1 MPSLDPLFRPRS
13 IAVVGASRK
22 NGTIGAELLRNVL
35 SCGFPGPVYPV
46 NPGARV
52 VQSVRAYPS
61 VRSVPDDVD
70 LALIATPGKHVES
83 VVNDCVAKG
92 VEAIVV
98 ISAGFGEMGAEGKA
112 RQDAILKTIRD
123 HGMRMVGPNC
133 LGLLNVDPTCPV
145 NATFA
150 PRVPKPGPV
159 AFLSQSGALG
169 VTILDV
175 ACDLGIGVKQFI
187 SVGNKADIS
196 ANDLLEYWADD
207 PDVRVILLYLES
219 FGNPRRFMRLARR
232 ISRHKPILAVK
243 SGRTE
248 AGARAASSHTGSLS
262 GMDIAVDAL
271 LGQAGVM
278 RMNTIERMFDT
289 ALLLAYQ
296 PVPKSNRVAIVTN
309 AGGPGI
315 MASDA
320 CSNHGLELVDFDPE
334 TIETLK
340 SFLPAEASVRNPV
353 DMLASAGPVEYEQA
367 VRAVLADD
375 NVDSLLVL
383 FVPPIM
389 IDAPEV
395 ADAIRRGAEG
405 TDKTI
410 ATTFMGSHGVPEALS
425 SLRAGHFPSYAFPES
440 AARAIARAVWYG
452 EWLEQPPGTIPDF
465 SDIDG
470 QAARKVVQAALE
482 KTRNEELWLDPAEV
496 RALLA
501 AYGLRGPKSALARS
515 AEQAVAHASEIGE
528 PVALKLVS
536 PTITHKSD
544 VGGVKLWL
552 RGADQVRN
560 AFTALEKNLEAR
572 GQRGEMEGALIQEM
586 AQEGLETFIGATYDP
601 QFGPLIGF
609 GIGGVH
615 VEVWRDVVFRVHPL
629 TDLDAQQML
638 DGIRGKKLLDGVR
651 GEPAAD
657 RDALR
662 DALLRVS
669 QMISDLPEIV
679 ELDMNPL
686 FALEPGRGVLAVDAR
701 IRLRPTPNAGRA
713 G

>member
-1 MPSLDPLFRPRS
+1 MASLDSLFRPRS

-22 NGTIGAELLRNVL
+22 KGTIGAELLRNVL

-46 NPGARV
+46 NPAARV
-52 VQSVRAYPS
+52 VQSVRAYSS
-61 VRSVPDDVD
+61 VRSIPDDVD
-70 LALIATPGKHVES
+70 LAIIVVPGKYVEE
-83 VVNDCVAKG
+83 VIDDCVAKG
-92 VEAIVV
+92 VEAIIV
-98 ISAGFGEMGAEGKA
+98 ISAGFGEMGAAGKA
-112 RQDAILKTIRD
+112 RQDAILQTIRD
-123 HGMRMVGPNC
+123 NGMRMVGPNC
-133 LGLLNVDPTCPV
+133 LGILNVDPTCPV

-169 VTILDV
+169 VTILDF
-175 ACDLGIGVKQFI
+175 AGDLGIGVKQFI

-196 ANDLLEYWADD
+196 ANDLLEYWGDD
-207 PDVRVILLYLES
+207 PDIGVILLYLES
-219 FGNPRRFMRLARR
+219 FGNPRRFMKLAKRV
-232 ISRHKPILAVK
+232 SRKKPILAVK

-278 RMNTIERMFDT
+278 RTNTIERMFDT
-289 ALLLAYQ
+289 AMLLAYQ

-315 MASDA
+315 MAADA
-320 CSNHGLELVDFDPE
+320 CSNHGLELVDFSDE
-334 TIETLK
+334 TVTKLK

-353 DMLASAGPVEYEQA
+353 DMLASAGPVEYEAA

-375 NVDSLLVL
+375 SVDSLMVL

-389 IDAPEV
+389 IDATGV

-405 TDKTI
+405 TEKTI

-452 EWLEQPPGTIPDF
+452 EWLDEPEGTIPDY
-465 SDIDG
+465 SDIDN
-470 QAARKVVQAALE
+470 QVAKKVVQQSLAGATGDE
-482 KTRNEELWLDPAEV
+482 HWLAPDEV
-496 RALLA
+496 RELLA
-501 AYGLRGPKSALARS
+501 AYGFRGPKSAFA
-515 AEQAVAHASEIGE
+515 ATADEAVAHAADIGD

-536 PTITHKSD
+536 PTISHKSD
-544 VGGVKLWL
+544 IGGVKLWL
-552 RGADQVRN
+552 RGAEQVRG
-560 AFTALEKNLEAR
+560 AFTELEENLEKR
-572 GQRGEMEGALIQEM
+572 GQRTEMEGALIQEM

-609 GIGGVH
+609 GIGGIH

-651 GEPAAD
+651 GGPAAD
-657 RDALR
+657 REALHG
-662 DALLRVS
+662 ALLRVS

-701 IRLRPTPNAGRA
+701 IRLRTA
-713 G
+713 